1 MKFSEYM
8 IIRNGFNRKGKLIKA
23 ISRKECNYLNIEQ
36 TSGWYENNADIEIT
50 EEQYYILL
58 NMAKMSKSKHSKTTK
73 RVDIT
78 KKKYLYFMRS
88 DSGIYKIGISSN
100 PARRKIDLQNGTGT
114 KIKIVCCVD
123 TYWSSYDVEQFL
135 LNKFKEHK
143 TYGEWVK
150 FPDSVEPCS
159 LFLESIP
166 CNYDVINIG

>member
-8 IIRNGFNRKGKLIKA
+8 IVRNGFNRKGGLIKA

-36 TSGWYENNADIEIT
+36 TSGWYENNANNEIT
-50 EEQYYILL
+50 DEQYQVLINL
-58 NMAKMSKSKHSKTTK
+58 AKGSKSKHNKTTK

-88 DSGIYKIGISSN
+88 DIGIYKIGISSN

-123 TYWSSYDVEQFL
+123 TYWSSYDVEQL
-135 LNKFKEHK
+135 LLRRFKEYK

-150 FPDSVEPCS
+150 FPENIEPHS

-166 CNYDVINIG
+166 CDYEIINIG